1 MIRLADKFDIPEILE
16 IITDARKQIND
27 LGFKQWT
34 NDYPNAQTFINDIA
48 NNELYVE
55 DKSGV
60 IAVMALVKSINH
72 DYNKID
78 GNWLSNN
85 KYYTI
90 HRLAVK
96 AEYRHLKIAQS
107 LFNFAYDEALKA
119 GVNLRIDTHP
129 KNLPMQNLIKK
140 MNYVYCG
147 VIFLQNELVE
157 PERLAYELVIE

>member
-48 NNELYVE
+48 NKELYVE
-55 DKSGV
+55 DKSGI

-72 DYNKID
+72 DYDKID

-96 AEYRHLKIAQS
+96 DGYKHLKVAQS
-107 LFNFAYDEALKA
+107 LFAFAYNEALQA

-129 KNLPMQNLIKK
+129 RNIPMLNLIKK

-147 VIFLQNELVE
+147 VIVLPNELVE